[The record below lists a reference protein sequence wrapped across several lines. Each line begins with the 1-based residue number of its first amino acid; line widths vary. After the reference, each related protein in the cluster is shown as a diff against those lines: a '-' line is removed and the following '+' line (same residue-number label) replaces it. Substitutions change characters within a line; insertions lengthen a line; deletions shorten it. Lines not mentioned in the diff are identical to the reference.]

1 MNSKR
6 KTLGLHLTL
15 EQVWTR
21 VQKLSVQPGKKLVL
35 RPKQEQLLQLLRDH
49 NSMTP
54 RELWD
59 ALDVSKQGTLDLLRP
74 LIKAGLVKRVGT
86 QKAGRYILA

>member
-1 MNSKR
+1 M
-6 KTLGLHLTL
+6 
-15 EQVWTR
+15 
-21 VQKLSVQPGKKLVL
+21 QKLSAQPGQEKLIL

-49 NSMTP
+49 KSMMP

-59 ALDVSKQGTLDLLRP
+59 ALGVSKQGTLDLLRP

-86 QKAGRYILA
+86 KKAGQYILA